1 MDKEQISK
9 IEEILEKRLFEET
22 DHTDY
27 ALKKM
32 DVMIKYLIYEHLK
45 SIDKNLKSINETLT
59 DMANPGI
66 WEK

>member
-1 MDKEQISK
+1 MDKDQISK
-9 IEEILEKRLFEET
+9 IEEILEKRLFEELNPT
-22 DHTDY
+22 EY

-32 DVMIKYLIYEHLK
+32 DVIVKYLIYEHLK
-45 SIDKNLKSINETLT
+45 SIDENLKSINETLT